1 MKIRPIQEGNAR
13 LSVLGREVASL
24 VSQHLSVQVRVK
36 RDKCPCCTQSVASE
50 RGTLRYSLVFSGLLA
65 LSSWGPSPSIALP
78 RQPLSA
84 GTWACG
90 REARQAGSL
99 IPAQGSTE
107 PSAPH
112 SCRRKEEVQEAP
124 PQESCW
130 SGSACSP
137 GSSLHR
143 CCQSEMERS
152 RIRDGRCQGSI
163 IPVEDGQ
170 SCVAEV
176 AINTPFQGSGSFS
189 SFL

>member
-1 MKIRPIQEGNAR
+1 MPLLYTVSSFRERDSALQPGLQWAPSPEQLGR
-13 LSVLGREVASL
+13 LSLHS
-24 VSQHLSVQVRVK
+24 
-36 RDKCPCCTQSVASE
+36 
-50 RGTLRYSLVFSGLLA
+50 
-65 LSSWGPSPSIALP
+65 LP
-78 RQPLSA
+78 RRSLSA

-90 REARQAGSL
+90 REAKQAGSL

-112 SCRRKEEVQEAP
+112 SCCRKEEVQEAP
-124 PQESCW
+124 PQGSCW

-137 GSSLHR
+137 VSSLHR

-170 SCVAEV
+170 SCIAEV
-176 AINTPFQGSGSFS
+176 AINIPFQGSGSFAS
-189 SFL
+189 SL